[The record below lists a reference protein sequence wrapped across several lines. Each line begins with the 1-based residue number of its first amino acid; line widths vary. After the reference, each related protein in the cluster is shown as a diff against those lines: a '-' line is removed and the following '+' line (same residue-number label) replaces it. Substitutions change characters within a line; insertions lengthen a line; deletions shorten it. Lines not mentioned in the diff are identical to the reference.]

1 MAGRR
6 KRDKPRF
13 PRKQW
18 QPGQQERVE
27 SPKKGKGAC
36 RRGGDRRAT
45 EGEIE
50 ESLNGGLPT
59 PPERPGEE
67 GEEEPGGA

>member
-1 MAGRR
+1 MATKAKRR

-27 SPKKGKGAC
+27 TPKKGKGSYRRSRERRRVDEQMEDVFSPQ
-36 RRGGDRRAT
+36 RRGERR
-45 EGEIE
+45 EQQG
-50 ESLNGGLPT
+50 
-59 PPERPGEE
+59 
-67 GEEEPGGA
+67 

>member
-1 MAGRR
+1 MARRR

-18 QPGQQERVE
+18 RPGQQERVE
-27 SPKKGKGAC
+27 SPKKGKGTY

-45 EGEIE
+45 GGEIE
-50 ESLNGGLPT
+50 ESLDGGLPA
-59 PPERPGEE
+59 PLERPGEE

>member
-18 QPGQQERVE
+18 QPGQQERAE
-27 SPKKGKGAC
+27 SPKKGKGTY

-45 EGEIE
+45 GGEIE
-50 ESLNGGLPT
+50 ESLDGGLSPR
-59 PPERPGEE
+59 PERPGEE

>member
-27 SPKKGKGAC
+27 SPKKGKGTY

-45 EGEIE
+45 GGEIE
-50 ESLNGGLPT
+50 ESLDGGLPT
-59 PPERPGEE
+59 PREPPVEE
-67 GEEEPGGA
+67 GEEEPSGA